1 MTSLVYVIKSDS
13 TEKIYIGST
22 TNCIVKRYKSHLID
36 FKRYLNN
43 KSKKYLSS
51 FEILKFDDHYI
62 DLLEFLKT
70 DNKKE
75 LQRIEGN
82 YIKQFSDICVN
93 RNVAG
98 RNKKQYKIDNI
109 EKINKY
115 QKSYQSSYQK
125 EYRLTHSNYQENYKL
140 KKHRIKILKIG
151 FLAFISILL
160 KLQNKLF

>member
-13 TEKIYIGST
+13 TDNIYIGST
-22 TNCIVKRYKSHLID
+22 TNCIVKRYKSHVSD
-36 FKRYLNN
+36 YRRYLKND
-43 KSKKYLSS
+43 KKKYLTSY
-51 FEILKFDDHYI
+51 EILKFDDHYI

-70 DNKKE
+70 DDKKE

-93 RNVAG
+93 RNIAG
-98 RNKKQYKIDNI
+98 RCKKEYKKDNI

-115 QKSYQSSYQK
+115 QKSYQISYQK

>member
-1 MTSLVYVIKSDS
+1 MTSLIYVLKSDS
-13 TEKIYIGST
+13 TDQIYIGST
-22 TNCIVKRYKSHLID
+22 TGCIVKRYKAHLID

-51 FEILKFDDHYI
+51 FEILKYPDHYI

-115 QKSYQSSYQK
+115 QKSYQTSYQK
-125 EYRLTHSNYQENYKL
+125 EYRLTHSNYQVNYKL

-151 FLAFISILL
+151 YLALISILL

>member
-1 MTSLVYVIKSDS
+1 V
-13 TEKIYIGST
+13 
-22 TNCIVKRYKSHLID
+22 VKRYKTHVSTY
-36 FKRYLNN
+36 KRYLNN
-43 KSKKYLSS
+43 KSNKYLTSY
-51 FEILKFDDHYI
+51 EILKFDNHFI
-62 DLLEFLKT
+62 DVLEFLTT
-70 DNKKE
+70 DDKKE

-115 QKSYQSSYQK
+115 QKSYQTSYQK
-125 EYRLTHSNYQENYKL
+125 EYRLTHSNYQKNYKL

-151 FLAFISILL
+151 YLALISILL